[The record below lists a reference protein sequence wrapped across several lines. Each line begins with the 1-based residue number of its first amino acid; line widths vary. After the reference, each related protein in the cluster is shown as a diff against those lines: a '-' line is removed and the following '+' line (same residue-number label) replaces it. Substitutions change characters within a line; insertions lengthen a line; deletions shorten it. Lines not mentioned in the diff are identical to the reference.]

1 MSCSPSAVTAVA
13 RRNRVFPRLE
23 PSLPI
28 AHRSLESPWKR
39 KMPLK
44 RSARS
49 FTLQFVGRLKKLMSD
64 LEPLVRIRRLHVK
77 AGKVLE
83 GRASRFWIRRAV
95 HVHMR
100 LGKRSGA

>member
-1 MSCSPSAVTAVA
+1 VLALRSYRGCTSKSSVSPVGTVATNCSPLVGITVETKDAAKT
-13 RRNRVFPRLE
+13 F
-23 PSLPI
+23 
-28 AHRSLESPWKR
+28 R
-39 KMPLK
+39 KIVHP
-44 RSARS
+44 
-49 FTLQFVGRLKKLMSD
+49 LQFVGRLKKLMSD